1 MGIISL
7 EKADHLLWLGRYTE
21 RVFTTMQC
29 FFKHFDEMIDQEND
43 KEFYKEFLKAVNIPD
58 IYGDEETFI
67 NRYLFDESDMN
78 SLVSNLTRAFDNGII
93 VRDEIS
99 TTSLSYL
106 QMSLDILKNPNIMQN
121 NQRPVYDLQDLVDY
135 YYAFWG
141 SVDDCVLDEECRNII
156 KVGRY
161 IERLDLYLR
170 LKYPYSAIQ
179 KEFAKF
185 LNRLEK
191 VKMPYRSSAVEQLK
205 NILSKGEDWVDS
217 YYDAIGC
224 LYMVFA

>member
-7 EKADHLLWLGRYTE
+7 EKADHLFWLGRYSE

-29 FFKHFDEMIDQEND
+29 FFKHFDELIDVENSKD
-43 KEFYKEFLKAVNIPD
+43 FYINFLKALNLPD
-58 IYGDEETFI
+58 IYGDSDTFI
-67 NRYLFDESDMN
+67 SRYLFDETDTN
-78 SLVSNLTRAFDNGII
+78 SLVSNMTRAFDNGII

-99 TTSLSYL
+99 TVSLSYL
-106 QMSLDILKNPNIMQN
+106 QMSLDLLRKPDMLN
-121 NQRPVYDLQDLVDY
+121 NQRPLYDLQDLVDY

-141 SVDDCVLDEECRNII
+141 SVDDCVLDEECRNIM

-161 IERLDLYLR
+161 VERLDLYLR
-170 LKYPYSAIQ
+170 LKYPYVTIE

-185 LNRLEK
+185 INRLER
-191 VKMPYRSSAVEQLK
+191 VRMPYRSSSLEQLK
-205 NILSKGEDWVDS
+205 EILSKGENWVES

-224 LYMVFA
+224 LYMIFL